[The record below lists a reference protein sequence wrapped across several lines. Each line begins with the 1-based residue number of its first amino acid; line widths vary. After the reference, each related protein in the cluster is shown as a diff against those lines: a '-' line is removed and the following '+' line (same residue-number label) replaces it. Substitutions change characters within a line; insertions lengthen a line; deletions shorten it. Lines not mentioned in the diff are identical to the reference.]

1 MADRL
6 EKESKINQ
14 QFNNMYIGIVI
25 VKLLIC
31 LKIKGYILTSY

>member
-25 VKLLIC
+25 VKLLIR
-31 LKIKGYILTSY
+31 L